1 MNTNLLMSL
10 IFSLVLV
17 VYLSWL
23 LPQKRLEAFGD
34 FIVKV
39 CSVLPITQAMKVLI
53 EKKKAPASKRFKR

>member
-23 LPQKRLEAFGD
+23 LPKKRLEAFGD

-39 CSVLPITQAMKVLI
+39 CSVLPITQAMKILG
-53 EKKKAPASKRFKR
+53 KKKKTSASKHFKR